1 MEIFKKVFHQLSW
14 QMGAKVISAS
24 STIFLLSIITRSFGE
39 DGTGVYTLALTYL
52 AFFYL
57 AADLGLNGFYLSN
70 YRDDPLLANKIY
82 NFRLGWSFVLF
93 LGAVFILPLLPFAT
107 TDFILTVLIGGLTI
121 VLNGLFNST
130 NFVFQHHLAYSKSSQ
145 ALAAGSVV
153 SLTVAYILSIWGV
166 PIYYFSLAPLLG
178 WMVTVGICYLAVR
191 NFYIFRLTKPDWFFP
206 VETLR
211 TAWPVAATLVVNTL
225 YFRIDSFILSSTQ
238 TFATVGAYNL
248 AYQIFQN
255 ILVIPAFIMNG
266 YYPLMLKSIKD
277 NPAVFRSHFKKAIF
291 LMIFLGVF
299 GFLSLFYLADFF
311 IAVLTGK
318 GFDGAVTTLHILA
331 TSLPAF
337 FLSALLM
344 WLMMAK
350 KLYKTLLM
358 VYLTAF
364 LVNFLA
370 NWYFIP
376 VYSYIAASWVTVA
389 SEYLI
394 LLLQVLILY
403 RYRK

>member
-1 MEIFKKVFHQLSW
+1 
-14 QMGAKVISAS
+14 MGAKVISAT
-24 STIFLLSIITRSFGE
+24 STIFLLSIITRTFGE

-57 AADLGLNGFYLSN
+57 VADLGLNGFYLNN
-70 YRDDPLLANKIY
+70 YSDDPQLANKIY
-82 NFRLGWSFVLF
+82 NFRLGWSLVLF
-93 LGAVFILPLLPFAT
+93 IWAIFILPLLPFAT
-107 TDFILTVLIGGLTI
+107 TPFILTVLIGGFTI
-121 VLNGLFNST
+121 VLNGVFNST

-145 ALAAGSVV
+145 ALAIGALI
-153 SLTVAYILSIWGV
+153 SLAVAYMLSVWEM
-166 PIYYFSLAPLLG
+166 PIYYFALAPLLG
-178 WMVTVGICYLAVR
+178 WLVTTGICYAAVKR
-191 NFYIFRLTKPDWFFP
+191 FYSFKLSRPNWLFP
-206 VETLR
+206 IETLR

-225 YFRIDSFILSSTQ
+225 YFRIDSFILSTTQ
-238 TFATVGAYNL
+238 TFATVGSYNL

-266 YYPLMLKSIKD
+266 YYPLMLRSIKED
-277 NPAVFRSHFKKAIF
+277 PEAFKQHFKKAIF
-291 LMIFLGVF
+291 LMIFLGVS
-299 GFLSLFYLADFF
+299 GFVSLFYLADFF
-311 IAVLTGK
+311 IGVLTGN
-318 GFDGAVTTLHILA
+318 GFEGAVKTLHILS

-358 VYLTAF
+358 VYLVAF

-376 VYSYIAASWVTVA
+376 IYSYIAASWVTVA

>member
-1 MEIFKKVFHQLSW
+1 
-14 QMGAKVISAS
+14 MGAKVISAI
-24 STIFLLSIITRSFGE
+24 STIFLLSIITRTFGE

-57 AADLGLNGFYLSN
+57 AADLGLNGFYLNN
-70 YRDDPLLANKIY
+70 YSDDPQLANKIY
-82 NFRLGWSFVLF
+82 NFRLGWSLVLF
-93 LGAVFILPLLPFAT
+93 IWAIFILPLLPFAT
-107 TDFILTVLIGGLTI
+107 TPFILTVLIGGFTI
-121 VLNGLFNST
+121 VLNGVFNST

-145 ALAAGSVV
+145 ALAVGALI
-153 SLTVAYILSIWGV
+153 SLAVAYMLSVWEM
-166 PIYYFSLAPLLG
+166 PIYYFALAPLLG
-178 WMVTVGICYLAVR
+178 WLVTTGICYVTVR
-191 NFYIFRLTKPDWFFP
+191 HFYKFKLTKPNWLFP
-206 VETLR
+206 IETLR

-225 YFRIDSFILSSTQ
+225 YFRIDSFILSTTQ
-238 TFATVGAYNL
+238 TFATVGSYNL

-266 YYPLMLKSIKD
+266 YYPLMLRSIKED
-277 NPAVFRSHFKKAIF
+277 PGAFRKHFVKAIF
-291 LMIFLGVF
+291 LMIFLGVV
-299 GFLSLFYLADFF
+299 GFVSLFYLADIF
-311 IAVLTGK
+311 ISILTGT
-318 GFDGAVTTLHILA
+318 GFEGAVKTLHILA

-376 VYSYIAASWVTVA
+376 IYSYIAASWVTVA